1 MTDELI
7 GNTGGNLERW
17 EIDWPISWKMG
28 RGKYLILR
36 KVND

>member
-1 MTDELI
+1 MTETTI
-7 GNTGGNLERW
+7 SHTGGNLQPW

-36 KVND
+36 KVT